1 MKRVFSHLT
10 ICLFVLSLAFM
21 AFSNYA
27 QAAFN
32 KDLLIDDVVF
42 TDSGSMSAAQIDAF
56 LNARNS
62 CISPNSG
69 FGAPDPIGYSPSG
82 GFQYGG
88 NVSAGTVI
96 AHSAQ
101 VYGLNPE
108 VLLVT
113 LQKEQSLVTSTTCS
127 TNTISK
133 AMGYGCP
140 DGGSSYSYSGLNL
153 YTRSGVT
160 YTDVSGICVNT
171 AAKAGFTQ
179 QTIRATWLLKFSQER
194 SLGHTNWAVIQG
206 SWDNSDDLAA
216 CYSGYMTQGTFKR
229 CPNGTADYYDGWAT
243 IDSTATHMD
252 TGATASLYRYTP
264 HFSGNQNFVSI
275 FENWFGGTIS
285 ASYYSCR
292 DAVNV
297 SGAPSGPRVVANGL
311 GGANDNLSLTIA
323 NNTGS
328 ACIEVHTWLNGY
340 QQWIKQTAT
349 NSPAFSPTAVK
360 IISADTNGDNVDEFY
375 KIDYC
380 GNSGMVEVHG
390 WYGSNQH
397 WASHIATNRPCI
409 SSANAEVVVADTNGD
424 NRDEFYFIEYRN
436 NGSNRL
442 EVHGWTANFQQ
453 WFAHIATNYG
463 AIDPASAQV
472 VTADTNGDNV
482 DEFYLINYSNTASA
496 MVEVHGWTANFQQWF
511 SHIATNRGGVIHL
524 DGSSNPIFDVITA
537 DTNGDG
543 RDELMLVHYSGTG
556 SGRVE
561 IHGWTANF
569 QQWVS
574 HIATGAGQF

>member
-1 MKRVFSHLT
+1 MMKRVFSHLT
-10 ICLFVLSLAFM
+10 ICLFILSLAFM

-27 QAAFN
+27 LAAFN

-69 FGAPDPIGYSPSG
+69 FSAPDPIGYSPSG

-88 NVSAGTVI
+88 NVSAGNVI

-101 VYGLNPE
+101 VYGLNPQ

-206 SWDNSDDLAA
+206 NWDNSDDLAA

-229 CPNGTADYYDGWAT
+229 
-243 IDSTATHMD
+243 
-252 TGATASLYRYTP
+252 
-264 HFSGNQNFVSI
+264 
-275 FENWFGGTIS
+275 
-285 ASYYSCR
+285 
-292 DAVNV
+292 
-297 SGAPSGPRVVANGL
+297 
-311 GGANDNLSLTIA
+311 
-323 NNTGS
+323 
-328 ACIEVHTWLNGY
+328 
-340 QQWIKQTAT
+340 
-349 NSPAFSPTAVK
+349 
-360 IISADTNGDNVDEFY
+360 
-375 KIDYC
+375 
-380 GNSGMVEVHG
+380 
-390 WYGSNQH
+390 
-397 WASHIATNRPCI
+397 
-409 SSANAEVVVADTNGD
+409 
-424 NRDEFYFIEYRN
+424 
-436 NGSNRL
+436 
-442 EVHGWTANFQQ
+442 
-453 WFAHIATNYG
+453 
-463 AIDPASAQV
+463 
-472 VTADTNGDNV
+472 
-482 DEFYLINYSNTASA
+482 
-496 MVEVHGWTANFQQWF
+496 
-511 SHIATNRGGVIHL
+511 
-524 DGSSNPIFDVITA
+524 
-537 DTNGDG
+537 
-543 RDELMLVHYSGTG
+543 
-556 SGRVE
+556 
-561 IHGWTANF
+561 
-569 QQWVS
+569 
-574 HIATGAGQF
+574 